1 MRIPDFFRRT
11 PDPRAEIFAEAL
23 ALYEEGQEIA
33 AILERY
39 PEEEREWLRP
49 LLATGR
55 IIGGAFEQEEASYYF
70 EGALK
75 AKVLAA
81 AEPVIGGAPE
91 SALPA
96 PPRFGQLGAAL
107 ASMAVLVVAGML
119 GVITFGF
126 VTAGDSVPGEWNYGF
141 KRATEQAQV
150 RFARGDERINVH
162 IRQAQ
167 ARIDEIQALAA
178 RGDLS
183 QGHISSFTDEIEDI
197 AELAEEEEF
206 DSLQQAKVR
215 SLSATAEVVLSETE
229 EELAPAAAEAID
241 QAQQVAAAVSGG
253 SATPVEE
260 PPKEGAPTPTPG
272 PAASE
277 PTPTAEPAAATGG
290 DDPAASPTP
299 SPTTDASVSTGE
311 DGDPEPLDDPNA
323 TPDASVSTGDEGDPE
338 PLEPAEP
345 AEPTEPEETPT
356 PTPTATPSP
365 TPTPTPTPEADGG
378 SPQAGGSP

>member
-1 MRIPDFFRRT
+1 MMRLPDFFRRT
-11 PDPRAEIFAEAL
+11 PDPRAETFAEAL

-33 AILERY
+33 AILDRY

-55 IIGGAFEQEEASYYF
+55 IIGGAFEAEEASYYF

-91 SALPA
+91 AALPA

-107 ASMAVLVVAGML
+107 ASLAVLVVAGML

-167 ARIDEIQALAA
+167 ERIDEIQTLAA

-183 QGHISSFTDEIEDI
+183 QGHITSFTDEIEDI

-215 SLSATAEVVLSETE
+215 SLSETAEVVLSETE

-260 PPKEGAPTPTPG
+260 KPKDGAPTATP
-272 PAASE
+272 
-277 PTPTAEPAAATGG
+277 EPAAA
-290 DDPAASPTP
+290 DDPAATPEPAASTPEPSPTP
-299 SPTTDASVSTGE
+299 AAAADATPDASVSTGE
-311 DGDPEPLDDPNA
+311 DGDPQPIDDP

-338 PLEPAEP
+338 PLEPS
-345 AEPTEPEETPT
+345 EPTEPDEPEEPRESPTATPEPTET
-356 PTPTATPSP
+356 PTPTATP
-365 TPTPTPTPEADGG
+365 EGDG
-378 SPQAGGSP
+378 SP